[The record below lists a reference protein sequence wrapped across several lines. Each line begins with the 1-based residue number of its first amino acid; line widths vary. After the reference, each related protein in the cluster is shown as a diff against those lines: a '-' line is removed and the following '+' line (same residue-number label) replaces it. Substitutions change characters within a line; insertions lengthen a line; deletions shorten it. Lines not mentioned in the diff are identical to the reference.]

1 MALDWQALEPDFGL
15 TPLAPCGRGA
25 GGEGC
30 VGRSAG
36 FTPLPSPLPQGERGH
51 KARGK
56 QPPWPYFKLMVVFTP
71 WPAVLSSNQ
80 RAVTVLVWV

>member
-1 MALDWQALEPDFGL
+1 MALSWQALEPDFGL
-15 TPLAPCGRGA
+15 TPPA
-25 GGEGC
+25 
-30 VGRSAG
+30 
-36 FTPLPSPLPQGERGH
+36 PLPQGRGG

-56 QPPWPYFKLMVVFTP
+56 QPPWSYFKLMVVFTP